1 MAEDKKARPRGG
13 GGHRITMKD
22 QRRRVEQV
30 EICLAEGWTI
40 PEINI
45 ALSTAWGVS
54 RKSVSRYLSKARNNL
69 ATALGETR
77 ESHRARS
84 LHFYR
89 QVLQNPSAKVN
100 QKLDAQK
107 QIDRLLGLTQPIMI
121 APATPEGKSLLEAA
135 RELTE
140 EQAWALASLRYALGE
155 RNGRG

>member
-1 MAEDKKARPRGG
+1 MAEDKKSRPRGG
-13 GGHRITMKD
+13 GGHRITAIELRK
-22 QRRRVEQV
+22 RVEQC
-30 EICLAEGWTI
+30 EICLSQGWLI
-40 PEINI
+40 PEVMSNLAI
-45 ALSTAWGVS
+45 AWNVS
-54 RKSVSRYLSKARNNL
+54 ERSVERYLSQAKKNL
-69 ATALGETR
+69 NDAVVETR
-77 ESHRARS
+77 QEQRARA

-89 QVLQNPSAKVN
+89 QVIQNPSAKIN

-107 QIDRLLGLTQPIMI
+107 QIDRLLGLTQPIMV